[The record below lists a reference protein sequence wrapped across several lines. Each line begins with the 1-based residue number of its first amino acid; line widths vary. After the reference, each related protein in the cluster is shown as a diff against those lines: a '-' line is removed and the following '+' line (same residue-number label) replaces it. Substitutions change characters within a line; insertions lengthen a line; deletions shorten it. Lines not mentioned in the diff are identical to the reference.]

1 MNLQQT
7 IKRILKETREEKIK
21 TYLFQRFDK
30 IFDQLELKVQYD
42 EKYNSVYGRWYYKN
56 EQDDE
61 NRDYDDELD
70 DDELDDDD
78 NESNNDVFHR
88 NNYGTIWVI
97 KCEPYKT
104 LYNYSKSVGLNDE
117 EFEKLLVEY
126 FNEKYLDQFRQ
137 RPFKTVSDENYCL
150 EEF

>member
-1 MNLQQT
+1 MNLQET
-7 IKRILKETREEKIK
+7 IRRILKETREEKIK

-30 IFDQLELKVQYD
+30 IFDELELKVEYGD
-42 EKYNSVYGRWYYKN
+42 NDYVYGRWYYKN
-56 EQDDE
+56 EEDNE
-61 NRDYDDELD
+61 NRDYDDDLD
-70 DDELDDDD
+70 DDELDDD

-88 NNYGTIWVI
+88 NHWGAIWVI
-97 KCEPYKT
+97 KCEPYRT
-104 LYNYSKSVGLNDE
+104 LHNYSKSVGLNLE